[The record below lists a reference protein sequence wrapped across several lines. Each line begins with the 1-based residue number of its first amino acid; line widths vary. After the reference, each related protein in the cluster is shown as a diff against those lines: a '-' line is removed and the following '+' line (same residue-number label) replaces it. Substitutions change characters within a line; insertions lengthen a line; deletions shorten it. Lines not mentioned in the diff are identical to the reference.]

1 VHVIATL
8 LMATLLAPGLT
19 GAHRLAYIAA
29 HRASWTASWI
39 VWQVAAISL
48 VALYACFSRNAAIIG
63 AVAACIDITS
73 EWRYI
78 LHGPSRTL
86 DLAIGGLANGLYSL
100 GLLVLLLTRLDLS
113 PLLRASGA
121 AVALFGLSLA
131 LASFA
136 GNQTVEIISTAIL
149 FPTFI
154 VWAILAGRWLGSS
167 CRAESRHQ

>member
-1 VHVIATL
+1 
-8 LMATLLAPGLT
+8 MATLLAPGLT

-39 VWQVAAISL
+39 VWQAAAISL

-63 AVAACIDITS
+63 AVGACIDITS

-78 LHGPSRTL
+78 LDGPSRTL

-100 GLLVLLLTRLDLS
+100 GLLVLLLTRRDLS
-113 PLLRASGA
+113 PLLRAGGA
-121 AVALFGLSLA
+121 LVVLLGLALS

-136 GNQTVEIISTAIL
+136 GNQTVEIVSTAIL
-149 FPTFI
+149 FPAFI
-154 VWAILAGRWLGSS
+154 VWAMLAGRWLSSS
-167 CRAESRHQ
+167 CRAQSRHQ